1 MLLPKKLPCSFSM
14 LSYILI
20 LFSRGCYLFPVRTL
34 FIQHF
39 PDRFGLH
46 ILFRHPHIT
55 CVDFRFIS
63 CLQYRSRRRDHR
75 RITDSKRILH
85 DQSGNLAI
93 FQRVKSALFRRQIPS
108 EESHLP
114 ARSLLCRLYPYL
126 PPFLH
131 FPFSLY
137 SRNDSLSFLPARKL
151 QAA

>member
-1 MLLPKKLPCSFSM
+1 MLLPKKLPCSFPM

-55 CVDFRFIS
+55 CVDFRFIT
-63 CLQYRSRRRDHR
+63 CLQYRSRSRDHR

-93 FQRVKSALFRRQIPS
+93 FQRVKLRFFRRQIPS

-126 PPFLH
+126 RLFCISVFSV
-131 FPFSLY
+131 FPE
-137 SRNDSLSFLPARKL
+137 
-151 QAA
+151 